1 MTLDTETKDPVATG
15 RKMHYAFSCSKNLRM
30 TDMSSRHE
38 SIKQMH
44 AIQLH
49 PAFTMAMI
57 PQTMHRIIQHI
68 SNKDINFS
76 IIKNISKLI
85 GVSAYIFAAPAPCGK
100 PIGRKL
106 PFLTK

>member
-1 MTLDTETKDPVATG
+1 
-15 RKMHYAFSCSKNLRM
+15 
-30 TDMSSRHE
+30 MSSRHE

-57 PQTMHRIIQHI
+57 PQTTHRIIQHI

-76 IIKNISKLI
+76 IIKNILKLI
-85 GVSAYIFAAPAPCGK
+85 GVSAYIFAAPHHAGSLL
-100 PIGRKL
+100 GENSH
-106 PFLTK
+106 F

>member
-1 MTLDTETKDPVATG
+1 MTLDAETKDPVANITTG
-15 RKMHYAFSCSKNLRM
+15 RKMHYAFSCSKNLLM

-76 IIKNISKLI
+76 IIN
-85 GVSAYIFAAPAPCGK
+85 VSSTNYN
-100 PIGRKL
+100 
-106 PFLTK
+106 